1 MLFDQNTRYH
11 HGPTPH
17 ETVEHAVRPVLAFQR
32 QPRHNKK
39 RQYHRPCP
47 GPLRLQLKD
56 KLEATLAALAAK
68 KSRLRKL
75 EKRLNGGIGG
85 IGGGG
90 GAGSAG
96 VSGGDYKALQA
107 ELAGFVNLLG
117 DSAETAAT

>member
-1 MLFDQNTRYH
+1 MIDGGRGAGEALSA
-11 HGPTPH
+11 
-17 ETVEHAVRPVLAFQR
+17 E
-32 QPRHNKK
+32 NKA
-39 RQYHRPCP
+39 
-47 GPLRLQLKD
+47 LKD

-85 IGGGG
+85 IGGG

>member
-1 MLFDQNTRYH
+1 MVVVVRQRE
-11 HGPTPH
+11 GVVRAVVH
-17 ETVEHAVRPVLAFQR
+17 EAVELVVRLDVER
-32 QPRHNKK
+32 VRE
-39 RQYHRPCP
+39 R
-47 GPLRLQLKD
+47 LR
-56 KLEATLAALAAK
+56 LEATLAALAAK

-85 IGGGG
+85 IGGG